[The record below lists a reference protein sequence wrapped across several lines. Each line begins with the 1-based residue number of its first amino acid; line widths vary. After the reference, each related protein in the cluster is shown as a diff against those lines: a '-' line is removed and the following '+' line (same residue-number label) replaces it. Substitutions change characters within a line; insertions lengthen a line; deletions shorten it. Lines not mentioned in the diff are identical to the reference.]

1 MRATILYMIAVDVAG
16 RTVASHCATG
26 TLDDFNGILER
37 REQVRIDGGIVVVMR
52 GREAEAKAG
61 EMATAIEGYIF
72 YEIAALLVLA
82 AGVGFVGL
90 LLRQPLIV
98 SFIAVGILAGPSV
111 LNIAQSDEQ
120 IDLLAELGIAVL
132 LFLVGLKLDFNLV
145 RTLGPVALVT
155 GLGQV
160 VFTTVFGFL
169 IALALGLDAV
179 TAIYVA
185 IALTFSSTIII
196 VKLLSDKREIDSLHG
211 RIALGFLIVQDIVV
225 VVAMIALSAIGMGGA
240 AAEGENALTEVL
252 GVLGYG
258 VAMLAFVVLF
268 IRYLA
273 NPLVERLSRAPEL
286 LVSFAIGWAA
296 LLAAVGH
303 YLGFG
308 KELGG
313 LLAGVSLA
321 STPFRE
327 AIAARLAS
335 LRDFLLL
342 FFFIALGASLDLS
355 VLGASVGPAI
365 VLSLFVL
372 IGNPLIVLAIMG
384 AMGYRKRTGFLAGLT
399 VAQISEFSLI
409 FMAMGVAIGHVAEDA
424 LGLVTLVGLVTI
436 AASTYMIT
444 YSHQLYGLFEP
455 ALGVFER
462 RRKTAEDA
470 DPPGAASL
478 HDVILFGLGRYGLGI
493 ASALRDSGRRILGVD
508 FSPEAV
514 RHARAQGFDVVFGDA
529 TDPEFLAH
537 LPLARADWLVMAV
550 PEHDTGLTHDDPRQA
565 LLRAVRDLGFDGR
578 IAVAA
583 HRDATAMMLQAERA
597 DLILMPYRD
606 AAFAAAR
613 MITDDARAPDRIV
626 ADPEG
631 QKELPA

>member
-1 MRATILYMIAVDVAG
+1 MT
-16 RTVASHCATG
+16 
-26 TLDDFNGILER
+26 E
-37 REQVRIDGGIVVVMR
+37 
-52 GREAEAKAG
+52 
-61 EMATAIEGYIF
+61 AIEGYLF

-82 AGVGFVGL
+82 AGVGFIGL
-90 LLRQPLIV
+90 MLRQPLIV
-98 SFIAVGILAGPSV
+98 GFIAVGILAGPSV
-111 LNIAQSDEQ
+111 LGIARSDAQ
-120 IDLLAELGIAVL
+120 IDLLAELGIALL

-160 VFTTVFGFL
+160 LFTTVFGFL
-169 IALALGLDAV
+169 IALALGLDAR

-196 VKLLSDKREIDSLHG
+196 VKLLSDKREIDALHG
-211 RIALGFLIVQDIVV
+211 RIALGFLIVQDVV
-225 VVAMIALSAIGMGGA
+225 VVIAMIALSAIGVGGGS
-240 AAEGENALTEVL
+240 EGDNAVADVL
-252 GVLGYG
+252 RVLGYG
-258 VAMLAFVVLF
+258 LAMLAFVVVF
-268 IRYLA
+268 IRYIA

-355 VLGASVGPAI
+355 VLGASVGLAI
-365 VLSLFVL
+365 VLALFVL
-372 IGNPLIVLAIMG
+372 IGNPLIVLTIMG

-409 FMAMGVAIGHVAEDA
+409 FMAMGVTIGHVNEEA

-444 YSHQLYGLFEP
+444 FSHQLYAVFEP
-455 ALGVFER
+455 VLGIFER
-462 RRKTAEDA
+462 RSTEAEPDTSADA
-470 DPPGAASL
+470 RQP

-493 ASALRDSGRRILGVD
+493 AGALQDRGLRILGVD

-514 RHARAQGFDVVFGDA
+514 RYAHMQGYDVIFGDA

-537 LPLARADWLVMAV
+537 LPLQNARWLVLAV
-550 PEHDTGLTHDDPRQA
+550 PEHNTGLTHDDPRYG
-565 LLRAVRDLGFDGR
+565 LLSAARDLGFNGKV
-578 IAVAA
+578 AVAA
-583 HRDATAMMLQAERA
+583 HHDTAAAALTAAQA
-597 DLILMPYRD
+597 DLVLMPYRD

-613 MITDDARAPDRIV
+613 MITEDTQPPERDMIDPD
-626 ADPEG
+626 G
-631 QKELPA
+631 QKELPT

>member
-1 MRATILYMIAVDVAG
+1 M
-16 RTVASHCATG
+16 
-26 TLDDFNGILER
+26 
-37 REQVRIDGGIVVVMR
+37 
-52 GREAEAKAG
+52 
-61 EMATAIEGYIF
+61 TAALEGYLF

-90 LLRQPLIV
+90 MLRQPLIV
-98 SFIAVGILAGPSV
+98 SFIAVGIIAGPSV
-111 LNIAQSDEQ
+111 LGIARSDAQ

-160 VFTTVFGFL
+160 AFTTVFGFL
-169 IALALGLDAV
+169 IALALGLDLT

-196 VKLLSDKREIDSLHG
+196 VKLLSDKREIDALHG

-225 VVAMIALSAIGMGGA
+225 VVAMIALSAIGVGGA
-240 AAEGENALTEVL
+240 AGGDGAVGDVL
-252 GVLGYG
+252 RVLGYG
-258 VAMLAFVVLF
+258 LAMLAFVIVF
-268 IRYLA
+268 IRYVA
-273 NPLVERLSRAPEL
+273 TPLVERLSRAPEL

-355 VLGASVGPAI
+355 VLGAAVGPAL

-372 IGNPLIVLAIMG
+372 VGNPLIVLAIMG

-409 FMAMGVAIGHVAEDA
+409 FMAMGVSIGHVAPEA

-444 YSHQLYGLFEP
+444 FSHRLYEVFEP
-455 ALGVFER
+455 VLGIFER
-462 RRKTAEDA
+462 RRTGAEPDG
-470 DPPGAASL
+470 GAADVAP
-478 HDVILFGLGRYGLGI
+478 HDVLVFGLGRYGLGI
-493 ASALRDSGRRILGVD
+493 ASALTAQGKRILGVD

-514 RHARAQGFDVVFGDA
+514 RHARSQGFDAVFGDA

-537 LPLARADWLVMAV
+537 LPLREAAWLVMAV
-550 PEHDTGLTHDDPRQA
+550 PEHDAGVTHDDPRRA
-565 LLRAVRDLGFDGR
+565 LLRAARDLGFGGR
-578 IAVAA
+578 VAVAA
-583 HRDATAMMLQAERA
+583 HRDETAEALAAARA
-597 DLILMPYRD
+597 DVVLMPYRD
-606 AAFAAAR
+606 AAHAAAR
-613 MITDDARAPDRIV
+613 MIAGDGPAPAPLA
-626 ADPEG
+626 ADPDG
-631 QKELPA
+631 QKELLA

>member
-1 MRATILYMIAVDVAG
+1 MTIFV
-16 RTVASHCATG
+16 
-26 TLDDFNGILER
+26 N
-37 REQVRIDGGIVVVMR
+37 QDGGGNPQKKGHQTTRMVPKHGHIGG
-52 GREAEAKAG
+52 GRKGVTE
-61 EMATAIEGYIF
+61 AIEAYLF

-82 AGVGFVGL
+82 AGAGFVGL
-90 LLRQPLIV
+90 MLRQPLIV
-98 SFIAVGILAGPSV
+98 SFIAVGIIAGPSV
-111 LNIAQSDEQ
+111 LNIAQSDAQ
-120 IDLLAELGIAVL
+120 IDLMAELGSAVL

-160 VFTTVFGFL
+160 AFTTVFGFM
-169 IALALGLDAV
+169 IALALGLDPR
-179 TAIYVA
+179 TALYVA

-196 VKLLSDKREIDSLHG
+196 VKLLSDKREIEALHG

-225 VVAMIALSAIGMGGA
+225 VIAMISLSAIGVGSAAQGGGA
-240 AAEGENALTEVL
+240 LGDVL
-252 GVLGYG
+252 QVLGYG
-258 VAMLAFVVLF
+258 LAMLIFVIAF
-268 IRYLA
+268 IRYAA
-273 NPLVERLSRAPEL
+273 NPLVESLSRAPEL

-327 AIAARLAS
+327 AIAARLSS

-355 VLGASVGPAI
+355 VLGASVMPAI

-372 IGNPLIVLAIMG
+372 IGNPLIELAIMG

-409 FMAMGVAIGHVAEDA
+409 FMAMGVTIGHVSDDA
-424 LGLVTLVGLVTI
+424 MGLVTLVGLVTI

-444 YSHQLYGLFEP
+444 FSHQLYAVFEP
-455 ALGVFER
+455 VLGVFER
-462 RRKTAEDA
+462 KRTVAEPDSETDA
-470 DPPGAASL
+470 ARP

-493 ASALRDSGRRILGVD
+493 AYALQDADKRILGVD
-508 FSPEAV
+508 FSPNAV
-514 RHARAQGFDVVFGDA
+514 RHARALGFDTVFGDA

-537 LPLARADWLVMAV
+537 LPLSKAKWLVLAV
-550 PEHDTGLTHDDPRQA
+550 PEHDVGVTHDDPRQS
-565 LLRAVRDLGFDGR
+565 LLRAMRDLGFQGKV
-578 IAVAA
+578 AVAA
-583 HRDATAMMLQAERA
+583 HHDVTAQALHASQA
-597 DLILMPYRD
+597 DLVLLPYRD
-606 AAFAAAR
+606 AAIAAAR
-613 MITDDARAPDRIV
+613 MIIEEVEPDTSTTEAPD
-626 ADPEG
+626 G
-631 QKELPA
+631 QKDLLA

>member
-1 MRATILYMIAVDVAG
+1 MTAV
-16 RTVASHCATG
+16 
-26 TLDDFNGILER
+26 L
-37 REQVRIDGGIVVVMR
+37 
-52 GREAEAKAG
+52 
-61 EMATAIEGYIF
+61 EGYLF

-82 AGVGFVGL
+82 AGVGFIGL
-90 LLRQPLIV
+90 MLRQPLIV
-98 SFIAVGILAGPSV
+98 SFIAVGIIAGPSV
-111 LNIAQSDEQ
+111 LNIARSDAQ

-145 RTLGPVALVT
+145 RTLGPVSLVT

-160 VFTTVFGFL
+160 IFTTVFGFL
-169 IALALGLDAV
+169 IGLALGLDPR
-179 TAIYVA
+179 TALYVA

-211 RIALGFLIVQDIVV
+211 RIALGFLIVQDVV
-225 VVAMIALSAIGMGGA
+225 VVLAMIVLSAIGVGA
-240 AAEGENALTEVL
+240 AAEGQGALGDVL
-252 GVLGYG
+252 RVLGYG
-258 VAMLAFVVLF
+258 IAMLAFVIFF
-268 IRYLA
+268 IRYVA
-273 NPLVERLSRAPEL
+273 DPLVERLSQAPEL

-365 VLSLFVL
+365 ILALFVL

-409 FMAMGVAIGHVAEDA
+409 FMAMGVAIGHVADQA

-444 YSHQLYGLFEP
+444 YSHQLYNIFEP
-455 ALGVFER
+455 VLGIFER
-462 RRKTAEDA
+462 KNRDRARDDA
-470 DPPGAASL
+470 PENALP

-493 ASALRDSGRRILGVD
+493 AAALRDSGKRVLGVD

-514 RHARAQGFDVVFGDA
+514 RFARTKGYDVVFGDA

-537 LPLARADWLVMAV
+537 LPLRHAEWLVLAV
-550 PEHDTGLTHDDPRQA
+550 PEHDMGVTHDDPRHA
-565 LLRAVRDLGFDGR
+565 LLRAVRDQGYQGR
-578 IAVAA
+578 VAVSA
-583 HRDATAMMLQAERA
+583 HRDTTAEALAADSA

-613 MITDDARAPDRIV
+613 MITGDAQKPGPAT
-626 ADPEG
+626 ADPDG
-631 QKELPA
+631 QKELLT

>member
-1 MRATILYMIAVDVAG
+1 MTA
-16 RTVASHCATG
+16 
-26 TLDDFNGILER
+26 
-37 REQVRIDGGIVVVMR
+37 
-52 GREAEAKAG
+52 
-61 EMATAIEGYIF
+61 AIEGYLF

-82 AGVGFVGL
+82 AGVGFIGL

-98 SFIAVGILAGPSV
+98 SFIAVGILAGPSF
-111 LNIAQSDEQ
+111 LNIARSDQQ

-169 IALALGLDAV
+169 IALALGLDAL
-179 TAIYVA
+179 TAFYVA

-196 VKLLSDKREIDSLHG
+196 VKLLSDKREIDALHG
-211 RIALGFLIVQDIVV
+211 RIALGFLIVQDVVV
-225 VVAMIALSAIGMGGA
+225 VVAMIALSAIGVSNAAGESGA
-240 AAEGENALTEVL
+240 VTDVL
-252 GVLGYG
+252 WVLGYG
-258 VAMLAFVVLF
+258 LAMLGAVVVF
-268 IRYLA
+268 IRYVA
-273 NPLVERLSRAPEL
+273 NPLVEQLSRAPEL

-372 IGNPLIVLAIMG
+372 IGNPLIVLIIMS
-384 AMGYRKRTGFLAGLT
+384 AMGYRKRTGLLAGLT

-409 FMAMGVAIGHVAEDA
+409 FMAMGVAIGHVADEA
-424 LGLVTLVGLVTI
+424 LGLVTLVGLITI

-444 YSHQLYGLFEP
+444 YSHELYDRLEP
-455 ALGVFER
+455 FLGIFER
-462 RRKTAEDA
+462 KHPKTALDEGTA
-470 DPPGAASL
+470 QARR
-478 HDVILFGLGRYGLGI
+478 HDVILFGLGRYGLAI
-493 ASALRDSGRRILGVD
+493 ARALEKDGKTVLGVD

-514 RHARAQGFDVVFGDA
+514 RFAQARGLKAVFGDA
-529 TDPEFLAH
+529 SDPEFLSH
-537 LPLARADWLVMAV
+537 LSVESADWLVLAV
-550 PEHDTGLTHDDPRQA
+550 PEHATGLTHFDPRRT
-565 LLRAVRDLGFDGR
+565 LLRTARDLGYKGR
-578 IAVAA
+578 VAVAA
-583 HRDATAMMLQAERA
+583 HHDQDNEALQDLHA
-597 DLILMPYRD
+597 DLVLMPYRD
-606 AAFAAAR
+606 AASAAAG
-613 MITDDARAPDRIV
+613 MILGDETPPSDPADDPMQQR
-626 ADPEG
+626 
-631 QKELPA
+631 ELIP

>member
-1 MRATILYMIAVDVAG
+1 MTA
-16 RTVASHCATG
+16 
-26 TLDDFNGILER
+26 
-37 REQVRIDGGIVVVMR
+37 
-52 GREAEAKAG
+52 
-61 EMATAIEGYIF
+61 AIEGYLF

-98 SFIAVGILAGPSV
+98 SFIAVGIIAGPSV
-111 LNIAQSDEQ
+111 LGIARSDAQ

-132 LFLVGLKLDFNLV
+132 LFLVGLKLDFQLV
-145 RTLGPVALVT
+145 RTLGAVALIT

-160 VFTTVFGFL
+160 AFTSAFGFL
-169 IALALGLDAV
+169 LGLALGLDAL
-179 TAIYVA
+179 TALYVA

-196 VKLLSDKREIDSLHG
+196 VKLLSDKREIDALHG

-225 VVAMIALSAIGMGGA
+225 VVAMIALSAIGVGGA
-240 AAEGENALTEVL
+240 AEGNAAADVARVL
-252 GVLGYG
+252 GWGL
-258 VAMLAFVVLF
+258 AMLAGVVLF
-268 IRYLA
+268 IRYVA
-273 NPLVERLSRAPEL
+273 DPLVERLSRAPEL

-321 STPFRE
+321 STAYRE

-342 FFFIALGASLDLS
+342 FFFIALGASLDLT
-355 VLGASVGPAI
+355 VLGASVWPAI
-365 VLSLFVL
+365 ALSLFVL

-409 FMAMGVAIGHVAEDA
+409 FMAMGVAIGHVAPQA

-444 YSHQLYGLFEP
+444 YSHQLYAVFEP
-455 ALGVFER
+455 VLGVFEQR
-462 RRKTAEDA
+462 RAGLRDDA
-470 DPPGAASL
+470 PTHAQA

-493 ASALRDSGRRILGVD
+493 AGALRAGGKRVLGVD
-508 FSPEAV
+508 FSPQAV
-514 RHARAQGFDVVFGDA
+514 RHARAEGYDTVFGDA

-537 LPLARADWLVMAV
+537 LPLRHAEWLVMAV
-550 PEHDTGLTHDDPRQA
+550 PEHDIGLTHDDPRHA
-565 LLRAVRDLGFDGR
+565 LLRAVRDAGFAGR
-578 IAVAA
+578 VAVAA
-583 HRDATAMMLQAERA
+583 HREATAEALRGAQA
-597 DLILMPYRD
+597 DLVLMPYRD

-613 MITDDARAPDRIV
+613 MIGGEVPPPEPAPAA
-626 ADPEG
+626 ADPSG
-631 QKELPA
+631 QRELPA